1 MFEGDTNIGLLNTAR
16 LNQMAAY
23 NNGKQAQYNLESLNE
38 WKQHARV
45 CEGRITEL
53 HADVEAREV
62 RISKLN
68 EDAKAREV
76 RIAEL
81 EKICEKNRIESIV
94 NLAKMEGYKVMYGKM
109 KSRHCDSSFLAD
121 TDYRYNDGSIK
132 THANIMFDCTFDRI
146 MIEHKMDSSLYS
158 KE

>member
-1 MFEGDTNIGLLNTAR
+1 MFEGDTNIGLLNVAR

-23 NNGKQAQYNLESLNE
+23 NNGKQAQYNLESLNK

-53 HADVEAREV
+53 HADV
-62 RISKLN
+62 
-68 EDAKAREV
+68 KAREV

-94 NLAKMEGYKVMYGKM
+94 NLAKMEGYKTMYGMM
-109 KSRHCDSSFLAD
+109 KSRYWDSSFLAD

-132 THANIMFDCTFDRI
+132 TRANIMFDCTFNRI